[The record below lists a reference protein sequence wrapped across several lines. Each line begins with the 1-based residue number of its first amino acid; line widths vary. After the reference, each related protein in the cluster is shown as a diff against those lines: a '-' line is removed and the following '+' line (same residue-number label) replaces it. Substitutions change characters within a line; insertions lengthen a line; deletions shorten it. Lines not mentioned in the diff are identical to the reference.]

1 MATRKKAQSPTG
13 LKESAYEIWLA
24 GLGAFNIAGEEGG
37 RIFKQLVKKGREQEE
52 AGGEWLAEMKERAQ
66 ALGGDARQALKKAA
80 SPIEDGL
87 ATAMQKLGVPT
98 RKEIVTLTH
107 RVEELTKHVTKA
119 KAAAAAPKP
128 KPRPKKVAA
137 PAKPKPRPRPKA
149 AAPKRKTAEPA
160 GNVTA

>member
-1 MATRKKAQSPTG
+1 MATRRKAQNPPG

-37 RIFKQLVKKGREQEE
+37 KIFKQLVKKGREQEE
-52 AGGEWLAEMKERAQ
+52 AGAEWLANLAERADS
-66 ALGGDARQALKKAA
+66 LRGDAREAMKKVA

-107 RVEELTKHVTKA
+107 RVEELTKHVTRA
-119 KAAAAAPKP
+119 KAAAAEPRP
-128 KPRPKKVAA
+128 KPRPKAA
-137 PAKPKPRPRPKA
+137 AKPKPKPRPKA
-149 AAPKRKTAEPA
+149 AAPKRKSAESA
-160 GNVTA
+160 ANVTA